1 MPQNKLV
8 DHLFRHQYGKMVS
21 ILTRVFGLAHLETIE
36 DAVQDTFITAMRVWP
51 ANMPENPEAW
61 LTQASKNRA
70 LDLFRK
76 IGAEHKRAPQLE
88 TGPSTIAL
96 TELFLEN
103 EIADSQLRMIFAA
116 CNPLLNPKDQIAF
129 ALKTIS
135 GFSQK
140 EIAASLLLKEET
152 IKKRLS
158 RARSVISSSGI
169 SFEIPSGNDL
179 PNRLNRVL
187 EVIYLI
193 FNDGFHSTKKDAL
206 VREDLCG
213 EALRLCQMLL
223 GNKLTQHPNT
233 QALLA
238 LMCFQAA
245 RLKSKVNSENEL
257 ISLKDQD
264 RSKWYAPL
272 MSMGHIAMT
281 RAVETENFS
290 SYHYEA
296 AIAAEHTSARDYE
309 STDWAKIL
317 MWYERLEEVQPSP
330 FNMLNRAVI
339 HLQIKE
345 YEKAR
350 NLLEK
355 VNVQALEQRA
365 YLYHGLWA
373 EYFYKIQD
381 MSKAVNE
388 VDKAIALVSNT
399 SEREFLLLK
408 KKKYK
413 SP

>member
-51 ANMPENPEAW
+51 GNMPENPEAW

-96 TELFLEN
+96 KELFLDS

-140 EIAASLLLKEET
+140 EIAAALLLKEET

-169 SFEIPSGNDL
+169 SFEIPTGKEL
-179 PNRLNRVL
+179 PNRLSRVL

-193 FNDGFHSTKKDAL
+193 FNDGFHSTKKEAL

-223 GNKLTQHPNT
+223 SNPLTSHPNT

-245 RLKSKVNSENEL
+245 RLKSKINDQNEL
-257 ISLKDQD
+257 ISLKKQD

-281 RAVETENFS
+281 RAVETESFS

-296 AIAAEHTSARDYE
+296 AIAAEHTSAKDYE

-330 FNMLNRAVI
+330 FNILNRAVI
-339 HLQIKE
+339 HLQIEE
-345 YEKAR
+345 YEQAK
-350 NLLEK
+350 NLLEQ
-355 VNVQALEQRA
+355 VNAQALEQRA

-373 EYFYKIQD
+373 EYFYKTGHKDQALD
-381 MSKAVNE
+381 KVE
-388 VDKAIALVSNT
+388 KAIALVSNT
-399 SEREFLLLK
+399 SEKAYLLQK
-408 KKKYK
+408 KRKYEAH
-413 SP
+413 